1 MNGTMAIMTREVVAR
16 RELLLLALALAIVVS
31 FLPYLPNIETYEA
44 TDVRIAASSTT
55 ALAIGCLLA
64 LVLGATVFGNDLSE
78 GRLGFFFARPVS
90 GFAIWWG
97 RVLAL
102 IGLIWVIEGIVLLP
116 SFYSGGAYI
125 FSAANDIG
133 WPARF
138 AFIVGPLLL
147 FLLAHAAS
155 IMVRAGTLWLF
166 LDLGGA
172 LVVAVLAWLN
182 LRPLYEI
189 GAPIALW
196 VVAGALVA
204 ASLISL
210 AVGGAS
216 GVAVGRV
223 DLKRVHGAQSLAMWS
238 TMAICIAATTVYS
251 SWLRDFGPREFNEVD
266 VITVAPDGLWVEVI
280 GRAKGR
286 LDVKR
291 RYLMSTD
298 ANRWVPLPARRWLPQ
313 TARWEF
319 LDVVRAYSFD
329 GSTAVWRGGG
339 VGDEPR
345 SLWWAD
351 LGRPDPMARP
361 TNIVVPF
368 EAALTLAADGSRL
381 AILEEG
387 IVSVYELGEER
398 LLKAIRL
405 PEDFQRAAIV
415 FLSPNTMRLFA
426 EVGNGDDRSLRLAEI
441 DVASGE
447 LARSGEIP
455 VTGDNDSCW
464 FSVDADLEH
473 LVVSTRSEHSLVWKK
488 AIYDAKNGGYLRD
501 LDVEGFP
508 KFLQDGRMM
517 FASEA
522 EDGSITLTVETVDGD
537 GRLVHTVRPA
547 FGSRIIGE
555 AVPNGVI
562 VAHLADPGDRTKGI
576 RLALFDLETGEIRNI
591 GSQVRGRARGF
602 WWQSGFN
609 MTFIW
614 HRNHCAVSRLF
625 IDQSGALVRW
635 DPESGEMVHVVGGR
649 D

>member
-1 MNGTMAIMTREVVAR
+1 MNATIAIMTREVVAR
-16 RELLLLALALAIVVS
+16 RELLLLAVALAILVS
-31 FLPYLPNIETYEA
+31 FLPYLPNIETHEA
-44 TDVRIAASSTT
+44 TDVRIAASSAT
-55 ALAIGCLLA
+55 ALALGCLLA

-97 RVLAL
+97 RVLAV
-102 IGLIWVIEGIVLLP
+102 IGLIWVVEGIVLLP
-116 SFYSGGAYI
+116 SFYDGGAYI
-125 FSAANDIG
+125 FSTAYDIG

-138 AFIVGPLLL
+138 AFIVAPLLL
-147 FLLAHAAS
+147 FLLAHAVS
-155 IMVRAGTLWLF
+155 IIVRAGTPWIF
-166 LDLGGA
+166 LDVGGA
-172 LVVAVLAWLN
+172 LVVALFAWLD
-182 LRPLYEI
+182 LRPLFEI

-196 VVAGALVA
+196 VVAGALIA
-204 ASLISL
+204 ALLIAL
-210 AVGGAS
+210 AIGGAS

-223 DLKRVHGAQSLAMWS
+223 DLRRAHSAQSLAMWS
-238 TMAICIAATTVYS
+238 TMAICITAITVYGG
-251 SWLRDFGPREFNEVD
+251 WLRNFGPREFNEVD
-266 VITVAPDGLWVEVI
+266 VITVAPDGGWVEVV
-280 GRAKGR
+280 GQAKNR
-286 LDVKR
+286 LDVER
-291 RYLMSTD
+291 RYLISTD
-298 ANRWVPLPARRWLPQ
+298 GNRWVPLPPQ
-313 TARWEF
+313 KWIFKNGAVFSLNGDTAM
-319 LDVVRAYSFD
+319 
-329 GSTAVWRGGG
+329 WRGGG
-339 VGDEPR
+339 PVEEPR

-368 EAALTLAADGSRL
+368 EAALTLTADGSRL

-387 IVSVYELGEER
+387 TVSVYELGEER

-473 LVVSTRSEHSLVWKK
+473 LVVSTRPEHSLVWKK

-501 LDVEGFP
+501 LDVVGFP
-508 KFLQDGRMM
+508 KFLRDGRMM

-537 GRLVHTVRPA
+537 GRLVHTVRAA

-562 VAHLADPGDRTKGI
+562 VAHLADPSDRTKGI